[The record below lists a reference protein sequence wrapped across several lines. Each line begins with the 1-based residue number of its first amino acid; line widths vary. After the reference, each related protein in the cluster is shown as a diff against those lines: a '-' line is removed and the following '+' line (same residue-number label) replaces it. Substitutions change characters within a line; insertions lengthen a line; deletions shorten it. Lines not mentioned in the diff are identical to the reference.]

1 MTRRTL
7 VLISL
12 LGVVVVGMTRPRGA
26 RCRGTRNRAAT
37 LYPVGRSDPNHDA
50 RMRIGGE
57 APRRWTHS

>member
-1 MTRRTL
+1 MVRL
-7 VLISL
+7 A
-12 LGVVVVGMTRPRGA
+12 A
-26 RCRGTRNRAAT
+26 RAYSDNEYPVHQREGIRHALMAYTT